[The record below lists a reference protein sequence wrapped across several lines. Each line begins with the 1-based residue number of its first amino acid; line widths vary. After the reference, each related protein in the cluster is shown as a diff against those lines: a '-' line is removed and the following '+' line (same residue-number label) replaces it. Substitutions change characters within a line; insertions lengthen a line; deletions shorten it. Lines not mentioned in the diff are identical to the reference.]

1 MAFVLF
7 FMDSKEKINILR
19 KKIDDCDNQ
28 MLDLLVERFAVSK
41 EIGSIKASH
50 NLNVGDPNRERE
62 IIERLAEKL
71 EGNLDRDDIAAIFGT
86 IYHISKKIQKK

>member
-1 MAFVLF
+1 
-7 FMDSKEKINILR
+7 MDSKEKINILR
-19 KKIDDCDNQ
+19 KKIDSLDDQ
-28 MLDLLVERFAVSK
+28 ILDLLIDRFSVSK
-41 EIGSIKASH
+41 EIGEIKSIE
-50 NLNVGDPNRERE
+50 NLKVGDPNRERE

>member
-1 MAFVLF
+1 
-7 FMDSKEKINILR
+7 MDSCEKINTLR
-19 KKIDDCDNQ
+19 KKIDSLDDQ
-28 MLDLLVERFAVSK
+28 ILDLLIDRFSVSK
-41 EIGSIKASH
+41 EIGSIKASQ

-71 EGNLDRDDIAAIFGT
+71 EGQLDRDDIAAIFGT

>member
-1 MAFVLF
+1 
-7 FMDSKEKINILR
+7 MDTKEKINILR

-41 EIGSIKASH
+41 EIGFIKASH

-62 IIERLAEKL
+62 IIGRLAEKS
-71 EGNLDRDDIAAIFGT
+71 EGKLDRDDIAAIFGT